1 MTTRNIAELESTL
14 QQIVDDP
21 TAWDQESWICAT
33 TACYAGRVALN
44 HGCRRL
50 AKDDEDHNEVVTRL
64 YNGPF
69 GLDYDMNVFTH
80 QGKLVTVREFAQDTL
95 GLTTVEADLLF
106 CGNNKLAD
114 LQDIVKGLVNGE
126 TVEFIRTTLEKR
138 WDAEDADG
146 PG

>member
-14 QQIVDDP
+14 QQIADDP
-21 TAWDQESWICAT
+21 TAWNQESWICAT

-44 HGCRRL
+44 HGCRLLPEERERE
-50 AKDDEDHNEVVTRL
+50 AVVVRTPE
-64 YNGPF
+64 GPF
-69 GLDYDMNVFTH
+69 GCHYDMGILTR

-106 CGNNKLAD
+106 YGNNKLAD

-126 TVEFIRTTLEKR
+126 TVEFIRATLEKR
-138 WDAEDADG
+138 WDAEDD
-146 PG
+146 